1 MSFAL
6 SPFCHERAGIET
18 NRRYGMFLI
27 TLLQQGPTQPD
38 DLTLNWVILAVLL
51 VIAAIL
57 GMIVI
62 KRRMREQDD
71 DFDIG
76 SY

>member
-1 MSFAL
+1 
-6 SPFCHERAGIET
+6 
-18 NRRYGMFLI
+18 MFLL
-27 TLLQQGPTQPD
+27 TLLQQPITPPE
-38 DLTLNWVILAVLL
+38 DLTLNWIILAILL

-57 GMIVI
+57 GTIVI
-62 KRRMREQDD
+62 KRRLREQDD

>member
-1 MSFAL
+1 ML
-6 SPFCHERAGIET
+6 
-18 NRRYGMFLI
+18 MI
-27 TLLQQGPTQPD
+27 TLLQQPLSPAD
-38 DLTLNWVILAVLL
+38 DLTINWIILAVLL
-51 VIAAIL
+51 IIAAVL

>member
-1 MSFAL
+1 ML
-6 SPFCHERAGIET
+6 LT
-18 NRRYGMFLI
+18 
-27 TLLQQGPTQPD
+27 TLLQQVPVQPD
-38 DLTLNWVILAVLL
+38 DLTLNWIILAVLL
-51 VIAAIL
+51 VIAAVL

>member
-1 MSFAL
+1 MSL
-6 SPFCHERAGIET
+6 
-18 NRRYGMFLI
+18 LVL
-27 TLLQQGPTQPD
+27 LLQQALTQPD
-38 DLTLNWVILAVLL
+38 DLTLNWIILAILL

-57 GMIVI
+57 GFIVA

>member
-1 MSFAL
+1 MLLLA
-6 SPFCHERAGIET
+6 
-18 NRRYGMFLI
+18 
-27 TLLQQGPTQPD
+27 LLQQVPAPSD
-38 DLTLNWVILAVLL
+38 DLTLNWIILGVLL
-51 VIAAIL
+51 VIAALL